1 VNPAFE
7 RLRRKIGSKDI
18 ASVLL
23 EIREIEQTVQASPR
37 REVLKAMCLQLSEAG
52 GPLEDVNS
60 ALQQALLLDDE
71 YVEAHLEMGWFLYAV
86 QDQTKDAQE
95 AFERALHLLGRQ
107 NSEVIRGLLACAEE
121 LAPETNQD
129 ALRAELERRL
139 FAGAKP

>member
-1 VNPAFE
+1 MNPAFE
-7 RLRRKIGSKDI
+7 RIRRQIESKEI
-18 ASVLL
+18 ASALL
-23 EIREIEQTVQASPR
+23 EIREIEQTAKGSPR
-37 REVLKAMCLQLSEAG
+37 LAVLKAMCLQLSEAD
-52 GPLEDVNS
+52 GPLEDVHS
-60 ALQQALLLDDE
+60 ALQQALLLNDE

-95 AFERALHLLGRQ
+95 AFERALHLLRKQ

-139 FAGAKP
+139 LASTKP